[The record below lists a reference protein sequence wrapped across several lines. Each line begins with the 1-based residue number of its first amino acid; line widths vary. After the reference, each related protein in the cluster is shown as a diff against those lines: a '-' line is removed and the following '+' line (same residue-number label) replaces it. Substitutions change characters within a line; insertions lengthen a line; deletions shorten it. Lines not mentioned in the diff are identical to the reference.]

1 MQQLICTATDH
12 IELCDVPMPTIES
25 GELLIQMRLCGIC
38 GTDLM
43 KIHDDTIAKPAH
55 IGHEVVGTVAQV
67 GEGVTNFQIGQR
79 VALTHHVPNYAS
91 HFSRRGSESMDPQY
105 QRTTLDPGGFAE
117 YIRLSALH
125 VEQSVVAIPDD
136 MPDERAVF
144 VEPLCCVLRSLDRV
158 QIMAGDTIAVVGV
171 GAVGMLFIPLLRDRS
186 ATVLALD
193 VRQERLDLA
202 QSWGAAAGLM
212 SNDPLDN
219 VVGAIK
225 GASQQRG
232 ADLVILTVLN
242 RATLALA
249 MAAIR
254 PGGTILLFGVK
265 PGAELPVDMWKLWR
279 YETNLITS
287 YAATPDSVPKAVA
300 ILSRPEY
307 KLEELISHRFPLSDA
322 KPGFRLMA
330 QGEASKVV
338 ITNS

>member
-1 MQQLICTATDH
+1 MQQLICTATDQ
-12 IELCDVPMPTIES
+12 IKLCDVPVPTVGA

-43 KIHDDTIAKPAH
+43 KIHDDSIGKPAQ
-55 IGHEVVGTVAQV
+55 IGHEVVGNVAQV
-67 GEGVTNFQIGQR
+67 GKGVTNFQVGQR

-91 HFSRRGSESMDPQY
+91 HFSRRGSQSMDPQY

-117 YIRLSALH
+117 YVRLSALH
-125 VEQSVVAIPDD
+125 VEQSVVTIPDHI
-136 MPDERAVF
+136 PDERAVF

-158 QIMAGDTIAVVGV
+158 QITAGDTVAVVGV
-171 GAVGMLFIPLLRDRS
+171 GAVGMLFLPLLRDRS
-186 ATVLALD
+186 TTVFALD

-202 QSWGAAAGLM
+202 QHWGATAGLM
-212 SNDPLDN
+212 SNLPLEEVN
-219 VVGAIK
+219 TQIK
-225 GASQQRG
+225 QASQQRG

-242 RATLALA
+242 RATLTLA
-249 MAAIR
+249 MATVR

-265 PGAELPVDMWKLWR
+265 PDTELLVDMWQLWR
-279 YETNLITS
+279 YEINFVTS
-287 YAATPDSVPKAVA
+287 YAATPDSVPKAIA

-307 KLEELISHRFPLSDA
+307 KLETLISHRFPLTNA
-322 KPGFRLMA
+322 EPGFTLMR